1 MADHS
6 SQSERRRIVV
16 VGGGITGLSA
26 AHRLIELS
34 QQQGASVEVILLEA
48 SSRCGGVFGSERIG
62 DYLIERGA
70 DSFIT
75 NKPWGVNLC
84 RRLGLEGELIST
96 DDRYRRSLILHRGK
110 PVQTPDGFNLLAPGQ
125 WWPLFRSPLLSWAG
139 KLRVAAE
146 LFVPKLKVPQDESLA
161 EFVRRRFGNEVLEN
175 VVQPL
180 VGGIYTSDPEQL
192 SLRATLPR
200 FPEMEQQFGS
210 VIRGLRRQAAS
221 SRQQEGASGA
231 RYGLF
236 ATLAGG
242 MQQLLD
248 RLEGRVGD
256 QAIVRKSTSVQ
267 YIRRLGSGY
276 EIVTE
281 SDVIAADGVVV
292 TLPTYRSATLVQS
305 WAPELARRLDE
316 IKYASSA
323 IVVSGH
329 QLADIDHPVDAFGLV
344 IPQRE
349 QRRILAVSFLS
360 RKFPSRA
367 PEGRIILRTFV
378 GGAMQPEEMERSDAE
393 LEQLVLEELQSVLG
407 VRGRPDFV
415 RVARYNRAMPQY
427 HVGHLER
434 VGEIERLAG
443 ELPGFELA
451 GNAYRGVGVPDAV
464 HSGEQAARRLWE
476 SIFPAR
482 VKGEGVA

>member
-248 RLEGRVGD
+248 RLEERVGD

-267 YIRRLGSGY
+267 SIRRLGSGY

-476 SIFPAR
+476 SIFPAP